1 MSSPDKSVELQA
13 FDKWLK
19 DACNNGAVP
28 VVTGKNGDMD
38 TIGSAVAL
46 SAAHPNMMACGLH
59 LGRTAKRMVD
69 SLKAPFRKLSEHQTV
84 WPKNIGGIVVVDAA
98 APGQVGITLPKDVP
112 VCILDHHSTC
122 DWVLGENDLLL
133 QWNVR
138 ATTQIVDEYLLN
150 YMPTSRTPVVR
161 KMLLAGLLTD
171 TARFRHADKGA
182 FQTAV
187 NLLQEDDI
195 DYASFLEYVETD
207 STSPSERGSLLR
219 GLERAKSI
227 DSGPWNIVHTY
238 SGTLEG
244 RLASLLIGTGAEI
257 SLVSRFRDGVTR
269 MTARASR
276 HTTQSGIHLGQI
288 MAQVAQQIGGEGGGH
303 DGAAG
308 WSGKTD
314 RIAAESSFIA
324 QVALTPRSEN

>member
-1 MSSPDKSVELQA
+1 MSSADKTHELQT
-13 FDKWLK
+13 FDEWLK
-19 DACNNGAVP
+19 VACSNGAVP

-59 LGRTAKRMVD
+59 LGRTAKRMVE

-84 WPKNIGGIVVVDAA
+84 WPKNLGGIVVVDAA
-98 APGQVGITLPKDVP
+98 AEGQIGVTLPDDVP
-112 VCILDHHSTC
+112 ICILDHHSTC
-122 DWVLGENDLLL
+122 DWKLGERDLLL
-133 QWNVR
+133 QWDVR
-138 ATTQIVDEYLLN
+138 ATTQIIDAYLLQ
-150 YMPTSRTPVVR
+150 YAPSSRTPVVR

-171 TARFRHADKGA
+171 TARFRHADRGA

-187 NLLQEDDI
+187 NLLRDDDI
-195 DYASFLEYVETD
+195 DYASFLETVETD

-219 GLERAKSI
+219 GLERAKST

-276 HTTQSGIHLGQI
+276 RTTQDGIHLGQI
-288 MAQVAQQIGGEGGGH
+288 MEKIAEQIGGEGGGH

-308 WSGKTD
+308 WSGQTD

-324 QVALTPRSEN
+324 QVAQIPRSVH

>member
-98 APGQVGITLPKDVP
+98 APGQVGITLPKEVP

-324 QVALTPRSEN
+324 QVALIPRSEN

>member
-1 MSSPDKSVELQA
+1 MSSQDKSVELQA

-59 LGRTAKRMVD
+59 LGRTARRMVD

-84 WPKNIGGIVVVDAA
+84 WPKNLGGIVVVDAA

-112 VCILDHHSTC
+112 ICILDHHSTC

-133 QWNVR
+133 QWDVR

-150 YMPTSRTPVVR
+150 YTPASRTPVVR

-195 DYASFLEYVETD
+195 DYASFLESVETD

-276 HTTQSGIHLGQI
+276 HTTQSGIHLGEI

-324 QVALTPRSEN
+324 QVALIPRSEN

>member
-1 MSSPDKSVELQA
+1 MSSSDKSVGLQA

-38 TIGSAVAL
+38 TIGSAIAL
-46 SAAHPNMMACGLH
+46 SAAHPKMMACGLH

-84 WPKNIGGIVVVDAA
+84 WPKNIGGIIVVDAA

-112 VCILDHHSTC
+112 ICILDHHSTC

-133 QWNVR
+133 QWDVR

-150 YMPTSRTPVVR
+150 YSPTSRTPVVR

-187 NLLQEDDI
+187 NLLQEGDI
-195 DYASFLEYVETD
+195 DYALFLESVETD

-276 HTTQSGIHLGQI
+276 HTTQSGIHLGEI

-324 QVALTPRSEN
+324 QVALIPRREN

>member
-1 MSSPDKSVELQA
+1 MNADEHHNDLESFHD
-13 FDKWLK
+13 WLM
-19 DACNNGAVP
+19 DACSTGAVP
-28 VVTGKNGDMD
+28 IVTGKNGDMD

-46 SAAHPNMMACGLH
+46 SAAHPNLMACGLH

-69 SLKAPFRKLSEHQTV
+69 SLQAPFRKLSEHQTV
-84 WPKNIGGIVVVDAA
+84 WPKNIGGIIVVDAA
-98 APGQVGITLPKDVP
+98 AAGQIGVSLPEGIPICV
-112 VCILDHHSTC
+112 LDHHATC
-122 DWVLGENDLLL
+122 DWELGDDDLLL
-133 QWNVR
+133 QWDVR
-138 ATTQIVDEYLLN
+138 ATTQIVDAYLRLHA
-150 YMPTSRTPVVR
+150 PQSRSVVVR

-187 NLLQEDDI
+187 ELLAGDDI
-195 DYASFLEYVETD
+195 DYASFVESVESE

-219 GLERAKSI
+219 GLERATSI
-227 DSGPWNIVHTY
+227 DSGAWNIVHTY

-257 SLVSRFRDGVTR
+257 ALVSRFRDGVTR
-269 MTARASR
+269 LTARASR
-276 HTTQSGIHLGQI
+276 HTTQRGIHLGDL
-288 MAQVAQQIGGEGGGH
+288 MSKVAEQIGGEGGGH

-314 RIAAESSFIA
+314 RIAAESSFIT
-324 QVALTPRSEN
+324 QVALIKRSDE

>member
-324 QVALTPRSEN
+324 QVALIPRSEN

>member
-1 MSSPDKSVELQA
+1 MSSQDKSVELQT

-59 LGRTAKRMVD
+59 LGRTAKRMVE

-112 VCILDHHSTC
+112 ICILDHHSTC

-138 ATTQIVDEYLLN
+138 ATTQIVDEYLSN
-150 YMPTSRTPVVR
+150 YTPESRTPVVR

-187 NLLQEDDI
+187 NLLQDDDI
-195 DYASFLEYVETD
+195 DYASFLESVETD

-276 HTTQSGIHLGQI
+276 HTTQSGIHLGEI

-324 QVALTPRSEN
+324 QVALIPRSEN

>member
-1 MSSPDKSVELQA
+1 MSSQDKSVELQA

-59 LGRTAKRMVD
+59 LGRTARRMVD

-112 VCILDHHSTC
+112 ICILDHHSTC

-133 QWNVR
+133 QWDVR

-150 YMPTSRTPVVR
+150 YTPASRTPDVR

-195 DYASFLEYVETD
+195 DYASFLESVETD

-276 HTTQSGIHLGQI
+276 HTTQSGIHLGEI

-324 QVALTPRSEN
+324 QVALIPRSEN

>member
-1 MSSPDKSVELQA
+1 MSSQDKSVELQT

-59 LGRTAKRMVD
+59 LGRTAKRMVE

-112 VCILDHHSTC
+112 ICILDHHATC

-133 QWNVR
+133 QWDVR

-150 YMPTSRTPVVR
+150 YTPASRTPVVR

-187 NLLQEDDI
+187 NLLQDDDI
-195 DYASFLEYVETD
+195 DYASFLESVETD

-276 HTTQSGIHLGQI
+276 HTTQSGIHLGEI

-324 QVALTPRSEN
+324 QVALIPRSEN

>member
-1 MSSPDKSVELQA
+1 MSSQDKSVELQT

-59 LGRTAKRMVD
+59 LGRTAKRMVE

-84 WPKNIGGIVVVDAA
+84 WPKNIGGIVIVDAA

-112 VCILDHHSTC
+112 ICILDHHSTC

-138 ATTQIVDEYLLN
+138 ATTQIVDEYLSN
-150 YMPTSRTPVVR
+150 YTPESRTPVVR

-187 NLLQEDDI
+187 NLLQDDDI
-195 DYASFLEYVETD
+195 DYASFLESVETD

-276 HTTQSGIHLGQI
+276 HTTQSGIHLGEI

-324 QVALTPRSEN
+324 QVALIPRSEN

>member
-1 MSSPDKSVELQA
+1 MSSQDKSVELQA

-59 LGRTAKRMVD
+59 LGRTARRMVD

-112 VCILDHHSTC
+112 ICILDHHSTC

-133 QWNVR
+133 QWDVR

-150 YMPTSRTPVVR
+150 YTPGSRTPDVR

-195 DYASFLEYVETD
+195 DYASFLESVETD

-276 HTTQSGIHLGQI
+276 HTTQSGIHLGEI

-324 QVALTPRSEN
+324 QVALIPRSEN

>member
-1 MSSPDKSVELQA
+1 MSSQDKSVELQA

-59 LGRTAKRMVD
+59 LGRTARRMVD

-112 VCILDHHSTC
+112 ICILDHHSTC

-133 QWNVR
+133 QWDVR

-150 YMPTSRTPVVR
+150 YTPASRTPDVR

-195 DYASFLEYVETD
+195 DYASFLESVETD

-276 HTTQSGIHLGQI
+276 HTTQSGIHLGEI

-324 QVALTPRSEN
+324 QVAIIPRSEN